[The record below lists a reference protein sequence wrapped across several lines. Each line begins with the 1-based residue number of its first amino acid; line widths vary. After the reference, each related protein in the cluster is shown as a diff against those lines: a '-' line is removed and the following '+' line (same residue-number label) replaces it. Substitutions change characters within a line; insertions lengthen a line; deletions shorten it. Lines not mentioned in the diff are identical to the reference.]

1 MSVDDLDEIHEQ
13 TIANL
18 WNLIRET
25 AAEAP
30 ELDPEESD

>member
-1 MSVDDLDEIHEQ
+1 MSVDDLDEQHEQ
-13 TIANL
+13 TL
-18 WNLIRET
+18 WNLIREA